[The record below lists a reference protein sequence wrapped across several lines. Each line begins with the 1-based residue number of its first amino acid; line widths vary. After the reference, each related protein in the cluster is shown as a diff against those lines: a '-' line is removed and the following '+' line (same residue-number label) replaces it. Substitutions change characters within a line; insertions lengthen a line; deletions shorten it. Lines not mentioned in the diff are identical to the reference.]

1 MSIYAGVAVTTLKS
15 WLADAQAALPVLI
28 TGKQTVSV
36 ALGDKRVAFTPAQ
49 VADLRRHI
57 TELQTAIAA
66 AESAGSAV
74 ALAGTSRRPILPW
87 V

>member
-1 MSIYAGVAVTTLKS
+1 MSIYAGTAVSTLKT

-57 TELQTAIAA
+57 TELQTCIAA
-66 AESAGSAV
+66 AESSGSAV
-74 ALAGTSRRPILPW
+74 ALTASGRRPILPW

>member
-1 MSIYAGVAVTTLKS
+1 MSIYAGIAVTTLKT
-15 WLADAQAALPVLI
+15 WLANAQAALPTLV

-36 ALGDKRVAFTPAQ
+36 AFGDKRVAFTPAM

-57 TELQTAIAA
+57 AELQADIYA

-74 ALAGTSRRPILPW
+74 ALTASGRRPILPW